1 MCLYS
6 TLCLIL
12 DITPVRTTLCDD
24 EAAIIQCSDATINVL
39 SGKIIRPPQEAVSF
53 TFSHRVPS
61 IGMLLGTHTI
71 MYQMVIT
78 NTSISVSFTF
88 YEPVNY
94 NGTIL
99 LCGNQFLPLD
109 FSYREGEYY
118 IIIH

>member
-39 SGKIIRPPQEAVSF
+39 NGKIIRHPQRIVSF
-53 TFSHRVPS
+53 TFDHHVPS
-61 IGMLLGTHTI
+61 VGMLLGAHTI
-71 MYQMVIT
+71 LYQMVIT

-88 YEPVNY
+88 DEPVNY

-99 LCGNQFLPLD
+99 HCGNRFLPLD
-109 FSYREGEYY
+109 FSYREGELL
-118 IIIH
+118 